1 MKTKKFTGDRIFDFV
16 NVTVILLITIII
28 LVPLLNVLASSFSG
42 STALAEG
49 GFIFFPKE
57 WSLDNY
63 RAVFK
68 DTSIWKAFFI
78 SVAKTVIGVVTHVF
92 FCAMV
97 AFALSKKDLRGRK
110 LYTVMGII
118 TMFFSGGM
126 IPTYLLMKQLGLLN
140 NFMVYILPQLF
151 SYYDKEEKL
160 VFFQKKIET
169 EGHSPRGMH
178 GYLDSLKEKIRS
190 FDREKTEQELH
201 GIFGLIRQES
211 YISINVLRRNFM
223 DILGI
228 YSLVAQS
235 LDGALEEIEL
245 DGDNCHYQKIM
256 MMESLREIEK
266 WFLKFNDIFMEKFWI
281 AYKCSRSEILQK
293 VVKYIEAHITEPIH
307 LSDAAAETGVSS
319 AYLST
324 MFKKEIG
331 YNFIEY
337 VNLRKIE
344 LARQM
349 LQDGKMVYEV
359 SELLGFENSTYFSR
373 VFKRYTDVS
382 PDTYRKQM

>member
-151 SYYDKEEKL
+151 SYYDVVIL
-160 VFFQKKIET
+160 MNFFGRYRLRWKNQHRSMVREFGKYFCRLQCRFQNRHWRPLHYLTVCI
-169 EGHSPRGMH
+169 SGMT
-178 GYLDSLKEKIRS
+178 L
-190 FDREKTEQELH
+190 
-201 GIFGLIRQES
+201 
-211 YISINVLRRNFM
+211 
-223 DILGI
+223 
-228 YSLVAQS
+228 
-235 LDGALEEIEL
+235 
-245 DGDNCHYQKIM
+245 
-256 MMESLREIEK
+256 
-266 WFLKFNDIFMEKFWI
+266 
-281 AYKCSRSEILQK
+281 
-293 VVKYIEAHITEPIH
+293 
-307 LSDAAAETGVSS
+307 
-319 AYLST
+319 
-324 MFKKEIG
+324 
-331 YNFIEY
+331 
-337 VNLRKIE
+337 
-344 LARQM
+344 
-349 LQDGKMVYEV
+349 
-359 SELLGFENSTYFSR
+359 
-373 VFKRYTDVS
+373 
-382 PDTYRKQM
+382 